1 MVFKSFAFYYG
12 SSAIAD
18 RKFRQRRTMMNSENF
33 NRVHDNRVGE
43 VNENPNHS
51 V

>member
-1 MVFKSFAFYYG
+1 
-12 SSAIAD
+12 
-18 RKFRQRRTMMNSENF
+18 MNSENF
-33 NRVHDNRVGE
+33 NHVHDNRVGE